1 MTSHSG
7 WPVVVNVSDF
17 PLLPA
22 VSVPWCLQTDAA
34 WPHGLSVVNKLHF
47 SDVTSLATTVKLV

>member
-7 WPVVVNVSDF
+7 WLVVVNVSDF

-22 VSVPWCLQTDAA
+22 ESGPWCLQTDAA
-34 WPHGLSVVNKLHF
+34 WPHELSVVNKLHF
-47 SDVTSLATTVKLV
+47 SDVTSSATTVKPV